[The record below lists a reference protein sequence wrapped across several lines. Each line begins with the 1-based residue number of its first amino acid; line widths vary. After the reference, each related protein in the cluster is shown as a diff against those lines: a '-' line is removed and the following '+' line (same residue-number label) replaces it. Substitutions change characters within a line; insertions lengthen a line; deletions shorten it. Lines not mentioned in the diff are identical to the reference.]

1 MIFGQLQIWNLGQVS
16 HWKFWGAT
24 RIGHHKNSAAAVEFS
39 AVHWTARLGNDSD
52 HVVLFAPGGNGR
64 SRGTFE

>member
-1 MIFGQLQIWNLGQVS
+1 MIFGQIQIWNLGQAS

-39 AVHWTARLGNDSD
+39 AVH
-52 HVVLFAPGGNGR
+52 
-64 SRGTFE
+64 